1 MWKRFDSRNDTCS
14 EVFTMEDEMRL
25 EGIYRP
31 FKPEPFDPGT
41 IVKSLGGMM
50 KQSLAGGVID
60 ISPQYEALMQ
70 QQMQMHQQMTEV
82 SMRSNLEKA
91 RHDARMAV
99 VRNMRVQ

>member
-1 MWKRFDSRNDTCS
+1 
-14 EVFTMEDEMRL
+14 MRL
-25 EGIYRP
+25 EALYRP
-31 FKPEPFDPGT
+31 FKAEPFDPRLLVQNVGGLL
-41 IVKSLGGMM
+41 KQSLGGAM
-50 KQSLAGGVID
+50 ID

-99 VRNMRVQ
+99 IRNMRVQ